1 MPLPDFYHCQPLPN
15 ATTSR
20 KRFATKWS
28 ASLPL
33 GRRRCPHPWYFS
45 KRTTQPWALKC
56 RAPRP
61 WGLPRERVQWA
72 LKFRP
77 GGLLKRTPPI
87 GRPVGQRVGQT
98 IGQTVGQTMGR
109 TKCDARVEW
118 PAETLFFWL
127 ERKSTKEQHDTSS
140 AREVALMPAQL
151 SLEPHHPSGA
161 FSHEV
166 LELSVVYDR
175 WRI

>member
-1 MPLPDFYHCQPLPN
+1 MPLPDFYHCQPLPS

-33 GRRRCPHPWYFS
+33 GRRRCPTHGILL
-45 KRTTQPWALKC
+45 KRTTQPWALEF
-56 RAPRP
+56 RALRP
-61 WGLPRERVQWA
+61 WGLPRGRVQWA
-72 LKFRP
+72 LKFQGPPP

-87 GRPVGQRVGQT
+87 GRPVGQRVGQA

-118 PAETLFFWL
+118 PAETLYFL
-127 ERKSTKEQHDTSS
+127 VGTQIYERT
-140 AREVALMPAQL
+140 ARYQQCTRGGVNARA
-151 SLEPHHPSGA
+151 A
-161 FSHEV
+161 FS
-166 LELSVVYDR
+166 
-175 WRI
+175 